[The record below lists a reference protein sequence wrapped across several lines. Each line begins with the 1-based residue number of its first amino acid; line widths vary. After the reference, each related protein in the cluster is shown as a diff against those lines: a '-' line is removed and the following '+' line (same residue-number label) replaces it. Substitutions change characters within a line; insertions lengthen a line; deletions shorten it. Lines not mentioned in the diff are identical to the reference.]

1 MFPLRRFP
9 YSSFENIN
17 LDWICRKL
25 TELETRLNELD
36 PGSATGIVAIEHGG
50 TGADNAADALDN
62 LGVEYPVKSVNN
74 KTGYVVLDASDV
86 GALPDTYTPP
96 AAPVDSVN
104 GKTGTVVL
112 DYSDVGALPDTYTPP
127 AAPVD
132 SVNGQTGTV
141 VLDYSDVGALPDTYT
156 PPAAPVDSV
165 NGNTGAVVLSF
176 GDVGAIGIYKGPNA
190 VAGGTAYDLTGTD
203 YNNFL
208 IIVGSPNGS
217 ENNSLYYANLTY
229 DKVRLL
235 GAVVSGLTVSISSG
249 ILTIA
254 SASYQANV
262 WICPLPG

>member
-25 TELETRLNELD
+25 KDINPAGLENPVSYDAQSPTPEEQQQARDNI
-36 PGSATGIVAIEHGG
+36 GIA
-50 TGADNAADALDN
+50 
-62 LGVEYPVKSVNN
+62 Y
-74 KTGYVVLDASDV
+74 
-86 GALPDTYTPP
+86 
-96 AAPVDSVN
+96 PVDSVN
-104 GKTGTVVL
+104 GQTGTVVL
-112 DYSDVGALPDTYTPP
+112 TATDVGALPDTYTPP

-141 VLDYSDVGALPDTYT
+141 VLTATDVGALPDTYTPPAAPVDSVNGQTGTVVLTATDVGALPDTYT

-176 GDVGAIGIYKGPNA
+176 SDVGAIGIYKGPNA

-249 ILTIA
+249 ILSIA
-254 SASYQANV
+254 SANYQANV

>member
-25 TELETRLNELD
+25 KDINPAGLENPVSYDAQSPTPEEQQQARDNI
-36 PGSATGIVAIEHGG
+36 GIA
-50 TGADNAADALDN
+50 
-62 LGVEYPVKSVNN
+62 Y
-74 KTGYVVLDASDV
+74 
-86 GALPDTYTPP
+86 
-96 AAPVDSVN
+96 PVDSVN
-104 GKTGTVVL
+104 GQTGTVVL
-112 DYSDVGALPDTYTPP
+112 TATDVGALPDTYTPP

-176 GDVGAIGIYKGPNA
+176 SDVGAIGIYKGPNA

-249 ILTIA
+249 ILSIA
-254 SASYQANV
+254 SANYQANV